1 MPITYNGFNSQIN
14 GGYEG
19 TTPMP
24 AHSVGD
30 LLVLHTGSLGRATQ
44 PTKPAAGGAV
54 PNWTLIPST
63 VATPGNAQRSSI
75 YYTYAT
81 SSAVQSGYW
90 TNCQFLSC
98 WSFSGTKTSSPFGS
112 GSVGSGYT
120 VANLLYR
127 SPNISLD
134 SPGSSFIIGGIWRTG
149 SGAVGAVSAGWT
161 TVYSGDTYRNFY
173 NKNSSANGDGFTAS
187 AENGYNGSEYCAFQL
202 EILAPPS
209 SGPSS
214 GFFTMF

>member
-24 AHSVGD
+24 THSVGD
-30 LLVLHTGSLGRATQ
+30 LLVLHTGGLGRGIQ
-44 PTKPAAGGAV
+44 PTKPAAAGAV

-63 VATPGNAQRSSI
+63 VAAPASNGMRSSI

-81 SSAVQSGYW
+81 SSAVESGYW

-98 WSFSGTKTSSPFGS
+98 WSFSGIKKSSPFGS
-112 GSVGSGYT
+112 GSVGSGYAI
-120 VANLLYR
+120 ANLLYR
-127 SPNISLD
+127 SPSISLD

-173 NKNSSANGDGFTAS
+173 RKNSSANGDGFTAS
-187 AENGYNGSEYCAFQL
+187 AEAGYNGSEYCAFQL
-202 EILAPPS
+202 EILAPQ
-209 SGPSS
+209 SS
-214 GFFTMF
+214 GFFSMF